1 MRNNVIFNDGI
12 AIFKDSFFLILYCL
26 LNWLK
31 FADKFFMA
39 TSTTLIMRPE
49 GIIDWFNIKSRL

>member
-1 MRNNVIFNDGI
+1 MNKVISNDEI
-12 AIFKDSFFLILYCL
+12 AAFEDSFSIILYHI

-31 FADKFFMA
+31 SVDKFFIA

-49 GIIDWFNIKSRL
+49 GIID